1 MKEELFE
8 KRGAIMLG
16 KFIDSTIAG
25 FLAVSVKRSGDNYK
39 KSSHKSIVANKP
51 IKKDWGK

>member
-1 MKEELFE
+1 
-8 KRGAIMLG
+8 MLR

-39 KSSHKSIVANKP
+39 KSSHNSIVANKP
-51 IKKDWGK
+51 IKKDWSK